1 MSIDSSRKAH
11 EQHTDEASTRARAQ
25 SRRGFI
31 AGALT
36 VGAASA
42 LARSALADPPK
53 TAPGMPT
60 APAAPGGG
68 HDHDHHHQ
76 GEHAPMP
83 PTAADPKAP
92 VPTASA
98 GTTALELPALPWPQ
112 NALEPYIT
120 ANTVSFHYG
129 KHHKGYY
136 DKVSSLVQGTPLASK
151 PLDQIVKDS
160 AKGGKDKV
168 KLFNAA
174 AQAWNHNFY
183 WQSIKPKG
191 GGAPSGELAKRID
204 KDFGSYDNFKTQFI
218 QTAVDHFSNGWVW
231 LVLDKNKL
239 KIVDTHDADTPV
251 VHGQKPLLVAD
262 VWEHAYYL
270 DYKNLRKDYVT
281 AYVEHLLNWDFV
293 GTNLG

>member
-1 MSIDSSRKAH
+1 MSRNSPRETHAQPADLGL
-11 EQHTDEASTRARAQ
+11 QRAR

-31 AGALT
+31 AGA
-36 VGAASA
+36 VSVVAASA
-42 LARSALADPPK
+42 WARTALADPPK
-53 TAPGMPT
+53 LVPGAEPSV
-60 APAAPGGG
+60 PAGRSHTGAL
-68 HDHDHHHQ
+68 
-76 GEHAPMP
+76 P

-98 GTTALELPALPWPQ
+98 PMAGLEQPALPYSQ
-112 NALEPYIT
+112 SALEPYIS

-136 DKVSSLVQGTPLASK
+136 DKANALTQGTALANK
-151 PLDQIVKDS
+151 PLEQVVKDS
-160 AKGGKDKV
+160 ARGGKAQI

-174 AQAWNHNFY
+174 AQAWNHNLY
-183 WQSIKPKG
+183 WQSMKPRG

-204 KDFGSYDNFKTQFI
+204 KDFGSYDNFKGQFI

-239 KIVDTHDADTPV
+239 KIVDTHDADTPL
-251 VHGQKPLLVAD
+251 VHGVKPLLVSD

-270 DYKNLRKDYVT
+270 DYKNVRKDYVT
-281 AYVEHLLNWDFV
+281 AFVEHLLNWELV
-293 GTNLG
+293 GQNLG